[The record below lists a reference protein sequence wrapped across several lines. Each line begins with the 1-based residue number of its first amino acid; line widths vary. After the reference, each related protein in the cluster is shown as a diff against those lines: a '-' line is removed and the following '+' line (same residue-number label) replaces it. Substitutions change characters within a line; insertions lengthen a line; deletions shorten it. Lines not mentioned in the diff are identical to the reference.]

1 MTRCCSAHTTTR
13 PARCRRAPPR
23 LSWSR
28 SLEVGIPEP
37 ASRAAAYES
46 PSGRGGCFAL
56 GLQRDLRNPLTFA
69 AHLLLAPT
77 HTGSFADR
85 ARRSTAAAAASL
97 APSVADQITIRQ
109 AETQTSSHTAG
120 FEAWLR
126 SRGGA
131 SGAAAVYTADTIAEQ
146 FGVVKDSY
154 TTVPL
159 ARPRSV
165 AAAVCKG
172 PGAPLQQVQLITQQL
187 PLELEWG
194 QVGWSRL
201 AANPCNA
208 AAHCPLCMWR
218 VSSTACR
225 LGGWVL
231 AAARTTLGHSRK
243 PDSGG
248 PGGGQPSH
256 TQNCLPPC
264 THDWRLH
271 DAAACFCCSTLR
283 WARISWAPSRCWWSR
298 MTSARGASGTW
309 PATSRRTGLPAAL
322 SVHP

>member
-1 MTRCCSAHTTTR
+1 
-13 PARCRRAPPR
+13 
-23 LSWSR
+23 
-28 SLEVGIPEP
+28 
-37 ASRAAAYES
+37 
-46 PSGRGGCFAL
+46 
-56 GLQRDLRNPLTFA
+56 
-69 AHLLLAPT
+69 
-77 HTGSFADR
+77 
-85 ARRSTAAAAASL
+85 
-97 APSVADQITIRQ
+97 VADQITIRQ

-231 AAARTTLGHSRK
+231 AAARTMLGHSCK
-243 PDSGG
+243 PNR
-248 PGGGQPSH
+248 GGGERGAPTHAGWVRTHAWGPASRGGLRQLRVRASGVGRRQLTLAPPPTQVCIDIKLAPITPSDIYSVRLGGLYGDDQAVEAPFTAGH
-256 TQNCLPPC
+256 ECVAVVAQVRGGGTTVHSTGP
-264 THDWRLH
+264 TH
-271 DAAACFCCSTLR
+271 TLR
-283 WARISWAPSRCWWSR
+283 HRAVCE
-298 MTSARGASGTW
+298 
-309 PATSRRTGLPAAL
+309 L
-322 SVHP
+322 